1 VRKTWKKRKNGKARR
16 RGSVKEELGRKGGCS
31 SSNNNGKSP
40 AKEKKNVPA
49 RQERYGLPE

>member
-1 VRKTWKKRKNGKARR
+1 
-16 RGSVKEELGRKGGCS
+16 VKEELGRKGGCS